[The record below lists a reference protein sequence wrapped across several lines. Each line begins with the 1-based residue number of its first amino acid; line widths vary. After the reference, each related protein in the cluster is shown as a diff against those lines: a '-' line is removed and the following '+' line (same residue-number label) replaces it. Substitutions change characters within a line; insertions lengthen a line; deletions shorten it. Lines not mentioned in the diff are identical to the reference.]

1 MFSAGHHYFFL
12 LNLDGWFGVC
22 QTFSIFI
29 WLLYD
34 YVNLKS
40 SIICC
45 LFFVDTYL
53 SFDISV
59 SLSTVSE
66 ESCGNVFVILLILL
80 TIKSPV
86 ACVVLWIVS
95 LERVLSAYV
104 ADCIADLLVELNTES
119 FFCFSLWLITKVTF
133 VLSYVSC
140 DLELW

>member
-1 MFSAGHHYFFL
+1 MLS
-12 LNLDGWFGVC
+12 C
-22 QTFSIFI
+22 
-29 WLLYD
+29 
-34 YVNLKS
+34 
-40 SIICC
+40 
-45 LFFVDTYL
+45 FFVDIYL

-66 ESCGNVFVILLILL
+66 EFCGNFFVILLTLL

-119 FFCFSLWLITKVTF
+119 FFCFTLWLITKVTF
-133 VLSYVSC
+133 VLSYVCC
-140 DLELW
+140 DLKLW